1 MPVTRTVYLALNYQE
16 QIPRAVLYQVV
27 PEVCPVQ
34 VPTAVLVR
42 AARVVCLEVQE
53 VFLVDPMEAALEG
66 EAGRW
71 EAQEVCPVPTA
82 ALDQGACRVVQ
93 AVCRGAD
100 PMEALALEGEE
111 EGRQAVREVCPA
123 PTAVLDRGV
132 QEACRVL
139 GRQDVFQ
146 DRENH
151 RACTYSG
158 ACRDFQNSGMA
169 YHYKTAA

>member
-1 MPVTRTVYLALNYQE
+1 M
-16 QIPRAVLYQVV
+16 YQVV

-34 VPTAVLVR
+34 VPTA
-42 AARVVCLEVQE
+42 AQVVCLEVQE
-53 VFLVDPMEAALEG
+53 VFLAADPMEAAQEG
-66 EAGRW
+66 
-71 EAQEVCPVPTA
+71 EAQEVCPASTA
-82 ALDQGACRVVQ
+82 ALDQGGQGA
-93 AVCRGAD
+93 CRGAD
-100 PMEALALEGEE
+100 PMEALAPEGE